1 MIFIMKKKGL
11 DGLMN
16 PNDIANN
23 YLWLHKQP
31 RNAWTHE
38 IDLRPWI
45 EKW

>member
-1 MIFIMKKKGL
+1 MKKKDK

-16 PNDIANN
+16 PSDIAQN
-23 YLWLHKQP
+23 YLWIHNQP

-45 EKW
+45 EIW

>member
-1 MIFIMKKKGL
+1 
-11 DGLMN
+11 MN